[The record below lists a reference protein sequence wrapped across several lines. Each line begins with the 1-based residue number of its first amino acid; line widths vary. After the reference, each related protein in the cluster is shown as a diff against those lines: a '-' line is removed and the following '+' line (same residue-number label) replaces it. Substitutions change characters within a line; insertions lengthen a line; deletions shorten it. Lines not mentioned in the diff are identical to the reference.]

1 MNRWTWMLAACAA
14 AAVAGTVALHPF
26 AGPAQA
32 QSTSDPQYTST
43 GNLVR
48 PKDFHTWVFVGS
60 NLGLGYDKEVAAN
73 TSREAARP
81 ELGEYHNIYLKP
93 EDYAAY
99 VRTRTFPDKTVLVM
113 DVYRAQQRD
122 AKGVVTAGS
131 YNGLSLGFE
140 VAVKNKN
147 RPDRSTTDWAYYD
160 FADRSGGGNIPSD
173 KAAEADKDCYDCH
186 KAHAG
191 DDNVW
196 VQFYPII
203 RGVKNTR

>member
-1 MNRWTWMLAACAA
+1 MNRWPLTLAACAA
-14 AAVAGTVALHPF
+14 AAAGCYIALHPLT
-26 AGPAQA
+26 GSAQA
-32 QSTSDPQYTST
+32 QSTRDPQYTGG

-60 NLGLGYDKEVAAN
+60 NLGLGYDKEV
-73 TSREAARP
+73 TRDTPREAARAD
-81 ELGEYHNIYLKP
+81 LGEYHNIYLKP

-99 VRTRTFPDKTVLVM
+99 VRTGTFPDKTVLVM
-113 DVYRAQQRD
+113 DVYQSQQRD

-131 YNGLSLGFE
+131 YNGKSLGIE
-140 VAVKNKN
+140 VAVKNMN

-160 FADRSGGGNIPSD
+160 FTDRSGRGHFPAD
-173 KAAEADKDCYDCH
+173 KAAEADKDCYACH

-191 DDNVW
+191 YDNVW

-203 RGVKNTR
+203 RGVKSTR